1 VHEATQQ
8 PPDAP
13 PADPSS
19 ADVEVRYRQL
29 IESLPAIVYTESVVD
44 DDVSVVFVSPQVRTL
59 LGIDPE
65 DWIGD
70 TGRWLSTVHPD
81 DRERVAELNRVSE
94 ATCQPFTAEYRVV
107 AADGREVWFHDESV
121 LVRDDAGLPLFWQGV
136 MMDITERHRAEELE
150 HALERER
157 AETAGLRA
165 LDELKTTFLQ
175 AVSHDLR
182 TPLAAILGLAVTL
195 ERDDVKMSDEEIRD
209 LASRIAANARK
220 LDQMV
225 RDMLDVERAGRGAL
239 EPTRSSADVGR
250 LVGHIVAASD
260 APRSRTV
267 EVSAESVVADV
278 DVAKVE
284 RIVENLLANSI
295 RHTPADATVWV
306 AVRDDEDGV
315 LITVDDEGPG
325 VPPELQAE
333 IFEPFRQGPN
343 APAHSPGVGIGLA
356 LVARF
361 AELHGG
367 RAWVQEREGGGAS
380 FRVRLPKHGPTDPR

>member
-1 VHEATQQ
+1 MHEATQQ

-195 ERDDVKMSDEEIRD
+195 ERDDVKMSDEETRD

-250 LVGHIVAASD
+250 LVEHIVAASD

-295 RHTPADATVWV
+295 RHTPADATVWI
-306 AVRDDEDGV
+306 AVRDDGDGV

-325 VPPELQAE
+325 VPQELKAE
-333 IFEPFRQGPN
+333 IFEPFRQGPK

-380 FRVRLPKHGPTDPR
+380 FRVRLPKHAPTDPP

>member
-195 ERDDVKMSDEEIRD
+195 ERDDVKMSDEETRD

-250 LVGHIVAASD
+250 LVEHIVAASD

-306 AVRDDEDGV
+306 AVRDDGDGV

-380 FRVRLPKHGPTDPR
+380 FRVRLTKHGPTDPP